1 MSAFLLANCT
11 QQPGGLTPGITL
23 RTSHPLPRSDDPD
36 WLSRFIDSLERED
49 LSAATVRG
57 YRYDLRHFLSWHET
71 IQGDAVLERLTQF
84 YLIAY
89 RQAMI
94 ATGNR
99 PTTVNRRLD
108 ALRRLC
114 RWAQGMGLMA
124 ADLARDVRRIRL
136 PRHCQPLGLLD
147 TEVHAMLRAAGGST
161 HGLAR
166 RNYALVQLMLQTG
179 LRVGEVAALRIGD
192 LTLHDRSGSVHVRHG
207 KGLKDREVPLNATAR
222 RAVKQYLDA
231 RPGAIVSE
239 PLFLSG
245 RAAALPV
252 RSIQAV
258 TASLARRARLSRIP
272 VSCHTLRHTFALAY
286 LRDNPGKLVEL
297 ASLLGHDSLDTTAL
311 YTRSSRDDLAAD
323 LERSRFNVDG

>member
-1 MSAFLLANCT
+1 M
-11 QQPGGLTPGITL
+11 
-23 RTSHPLPRSDDPD
+23 
-36 WLSRFIDSLERED
+36 SRFIECLRRED
-49 LSAATVRG
+49 VSAATVRG
-57 YRYDLRHFLSWHET
+57 YHYDLRHFLVWHEAV
-71 IQGDAVLERLTQF
+71 QGGATVIERLTEF
-84 YLIAY
+84 DLIAY

-94 ATGNR
+94 AAGNR

-114 RWAQGMGLMA
+114 RWAQGTGVMA
-124 ADLARDVRRIRL
+124 ADIARDLRRIRL
-136 PRHCQPLGLLD
+136 PRNRQPLGLLD
-147 TEVHAMLRAAGGST
+147 AEVHAVLRAAGVST

-179 LRVGEVAALRIGD
+179 LRVGEVAALRIAD
-192 LTLHDRSGSVHVRHG
+192 ISLHDRSGCVHVRHG

-222 RAVKQYLDA
+222 RAMKQYLEE
-231 RPGAIVSE
+231 RPGAIASE

-245 RAAALPV
+245 RDSALPV

-258 TASLARRARLSRIP
+258 IASLARRARLSRIP
-272 VSCHTLRHTFALAY
+272 VSAHTLRHTFALAY

-297 ASLLGHDSLDTTAL
+297 ANLLGHDSLDTTAL

-323 LERSRFNVDG
+323 LERSHLNVDG

>member
-1 MSAFLLANCT
+1 M
-11 QQPGGLTPGITL
+11 
-23 RTSHPLPRSDDPD
+23 
-36 WLSRFIDSLERED
+36 SRFIECLRRED
-49 LSAATVRG
+49 VSAATVRG
-57 YRYDLRHFLSWHET
+57 YHYDLRHFLVWHEAV
-71 IQGDAVLERLTQF
+71 QGGATVIERLTEF
-84 YLIAY
+84 DLIAY

-94 ATGNR
+94 AAGNR

-114 RWAQGMGLMA
+114 RWAQVTGVMA
-124 ADLARDVRRIRL
+124 ADIARDLRRIRL
-136 PRHCQPLGLLD
+136 PRNRQPLGLLD
-147 TEVHAMLRAAGGST
+147 AEVHAVLRAAGVST

-179 LRVGEVAALRIGD
+179 LRVGEVAALRIAD
-192 LTLHDRSGSVHVRHG
+192 ISLHDRSGCVHVRHG

-222 RAVKQYLDA
+222 RAMKQYLEE
-231 RPGAIVSE
+231 RPGAIASE

-245 RAAALPV
+245 RDSALPV

-258 TASLARRARLSRIP
+258 IASLARRARLSRIP
-272 VSCHTLRHTFALAY
+272 VSAHTLRHTFALAY

-297 ASLLGHDSLDTTAL
+297 ANLLGHDSLDTTAL

-323 LERSRFNVDG
+323 LERSHLNVDG

>member
-1 MSAFLLANCT
+1 MS
-11 QQPGGLTPGITL
+11 
-23 RTSHPLPRSDDPD
+23 S
-36 WLSRFIDSLERED
+36 
-49 LSAATVRG
+49 
-57 YRYDLRHFLSWHET
+57 
-71 IQGDAVLERLTQF
+71 
-84 YLIAY
+84 
-89 RQAMI
+89 
-94 ATGNR
+94 
-99 PTTVNRRLD
+99 
-108 ALRRLC
+108 
-114 RWAQGMGLMA
+114 
-124 ADLARDVRRIRL
+124 DLARDVRRIRL

-222 RAVKQYLDA
+222 RAVKQYLDE
-231 RPGAIVSE
+231 RPGAIAGE

-258 TASLARRARLSRIP
+258 IASLARRARLSRIP

-297 ASLLGHDSLDTTAL
+297 AGLLGHDSLDTTAL

>member
-1 MSAFLLANCT
+1 
-11 QQPGGLTPGITL
+11 L
-23 RTSHPLPRSDDPD
+23 RATRQASRSDDPG
-36 WLSRFIDSLERED
+36 WMSRFIECLRRED
-49 LSAATVRG
+49 VSAATVRG
-57 YRYDLRHFLSWHET
+57 YHYDLRHFLVWHEAV
-71 IQGDAVLERLTQF
+71 QGGATVIERLTEF
-84 YLIAY
+84 DLIAY

-94 ATGNR
+94 AAGNR

-114 RWAQGMGLMA
+114 RWAQVTGVMA
-124 ADLARDVRRIRL
+124 ADIARDLRRIRL
-136 PRHCQPLGLLD
+136 PRNRQPLGLLD
-147 TEVHAMLRAAGGST
+147 AEVHAVLRAAGVST

-179 LRVGEVAALRIGD
+179 LRVGEVAALRIAD
-192 LTLHDRSGSVHVRHG
+192 ISLHDRSGCVHVRHG

-222 RAVKQYLDA
+222 RAMKQYLEE
-231 RPGAIVSE
+231 RPGAIASE

-245 RAAALPV
+245 RDSALPV

-258 TASLARRARLSRIP
+258 IASLARRARLSRIP
-272 VSCHTLRHTFALAY
+272 VSAHTLRHTFALAY

-297 ASLLGHDSLDTTAL
+297 ANLLGHDSLDTTAL

-323 LERSRFNVDG
+323 LERSHLNVDG